1 MLIFGLDGAT
11 WTVLG
16 PAIARG
22 ELPNLARLRA
32 RSTWGVLHST
42 IPPVT
47 FPAWTTF
54 ATGVNPG
61 KHGIFDFTRRV
72 PGTYS
77 VRFVNATYRKAP
89 TVWRRLSDAGRRVCV
104 LGIPGS
110 YPPEPIHGCMIS
122 GFDTPVTTRAD
133 RSFIYPP
140 EWADEILRVGGFPF
154 ADFQEFR
161 IAGGW
166 HRHAAEQLLRGIEIK
181 TRLAVSLLRR
191 ERWDCFLLLFGESD
205 TAAHHFWHLY
215 DASSPRF
222 DPRLRDEV
230 GDVLTRVYV
239 ALDAAI
245 GEILELAADDTV
257 LIASDHGFGGV
268 GTKALFLN
276 QGLAGSG
283 LQLRVPLATGA
294 GLAGR
299 IKRNALRYVPAAWQ
313 AKLFRVAGG
322 RIADG
327 LESRARFAGIDW
339 SHTYAYSEDLNY
351 FPNVW
356 LNLVGRE
363 PEGVVAVGDYERVRD
378 EVIAA
383 LAAWR
388 DPESGEPVV
397 RRAWRREE
405 VYDGPY
411 VGAAP
416 DIILELSEVDGYS
429 YTCLPSTLAVPGET
443 MRRLDPAHATGK
455 LDGMSGSHRGA
466 GVYALVAPGV
476 APCGPVDASIAD
488 MGATILGQLGI
499 DVPEDMDGRPIG
511 SGGNAPGRREPYV
524 AAAEEAYSDAQERE
538 VEARLAA
545 LGYL

>member
-11 WTVLG
+11 WAVLG

-22 ELPNLARLRA
+22 DLPNLARLRA

-61 KHGIFDFTRRV
+61 KHGIFDFTRRE
-72 PGTYS
+72 PGTYR
-77 VRFVNATYRKAP
+77 VRFVNATFRKAP

-104 LGIPGS
+104 LGIPGT

-133 RSFIYPP
+133 RSFVYPP
-140 EWADEILRVGGFPF
+140 EWADDVLRDGGFPF

-166 HRHAAEQLLRGIEIK
+166 HRHAADQLLRGIEIK
-181 TRLAVSLLRR
+181 TRLAATLLRR

-205 TAAHHFWHLY
+205 TAAHHFWHLH
-215 DASSPRF
+215 DESSPRF
-222 DPRLRDEV
+222 AADLRDEV
-230 GDVLTRVYV
+230 GDVLARVYV
-239 ALDAAI
+239 ALDTAI
-245 GEILELAADDTV
+245 GEILALAGDDTV

-276 QGLAGSG
+276 QWLAASG
-283 LQLRVPLATGA
+283 LQRRVPLAPGA
-294 GLAGR
+294 GVAGR
-299 IKRNALRYVPAAWQ
+299 IKRSALRYVPAAWQ

-339 SHTYAYSEDLNY
+339 SRTCAYSEDLNY

-356 LNLVGRE
+356 LNLAGRE
-363 PEGVVAVGDYERVRD
+363 PAGVVAPGDYERVRD

-383 LAAWR
+383 LGAWR
-388 DPESGEPVV
+388 DPESGEPIV

-405 VYDGPY
+405 VYHGPY

-429 YTCLPSTLAVPGET
+429 YTCLPSPLAAPGET
-443 MRRLDPAHATGK
+443 MRRLDPARAAGK

-466 GVYALVAPGV
+466 GVYALVAPGIE
-476 APCGPVDASIAD
+476 PRGPVDAAIAD
-488 MGATILGQLGI
+488 MGATILDRLGLA
-499 DVPEDMDGRPIG
+499 VPDDLDGRPIG
-511 SGGNAPGRREPYV
+511 SDDRRPRGSKPYI